1 MIDRFDSVET
11 SIDFSLKLFRLL
23 RNNGVKLGTV
33 QTIACAQA
41 IVSLTAVQHSQLMWI
56 YRLTLINRRDD
67 LYRLKKLVEI
77 LLADYLNPSNEVD
90 SHEEPPDN
98 EQSLV
103 VKRRVASDETL
114 SEEGQEDLIEME
126 AYSTQEVDH
135 HKDFRY
141 MLNEDFPAVLAL
153 LEQIAKKYASVARRK
168 TKKSKRGGTVDLR
181 ASVRDSVKFDGD
193 ILAWRY
199 KRKVLTHTRLVMV
212 VDVSGS
218 MEVYSIFLL
227 NFLYFLNQNRA
238 LKIDVFV
245 FSTRLQPLTEY
256 FRMKN
261 FEAMLQAISLQFS
274 GWSGGT
280 KIGAALAE
288 LNDAHAAVVTRKSTV
303 VIMSDGWDT
312 GDSQLLDRAMAKI
325 ANRAKSVVWM
335 NPLKGDPTYE
345 PLAIGMV
352 TAMPYCNEFISGHS
366 IQSLERFSQ
375 ILAA

>member
-1 MIDRFDSVET
+1 MIDRFDTVET

-23 RNNGVKLGTV
+23 RNNSVKLGTV
-33 QTIACAQA
+33 QTIACTQA
-41 IVSLTAVQHSQLMWI
+41 IVSLAAVEHRQLMWI

-67 LYRLKKLVEI
+67 LFRLKQLVEI
-77 LLADYLNPSNEVD
+77 LLADYLNPLD
-90 SHEEPPDN
+90 DADTCDEPLDN
-98 EQSLV
+98 EQTVV
-103 VKRRVASDETL
+103 VKRRVASDEAS
-114 SEEGQEDLIEME
+114 SEEGQEDLVEME
-126 AYSTQEVDH
+126 AYSTHEVDH

-141 MLNEDFPAVLAL
+141 MPNEEFPAVLAL

-168 TKKSKRGGTVDLR
+168 TKKSTRAGTVDLR

-193 ILAWRY
+193 ILTWRY
-199 KRKVLTHTRLVMV
+199 KKKMLTHTRLVMV

-227 NFLYFLNQNRA
+227 NFLYYLNQNRA
-238 LKIDVFV
+238 FKIDVFV

-256 FRMKN
+256 FRVKN
-261 FEAMLQAISLQFS
+261 FQAMLHAISLQFS

-288 LNDAHAAVVTRKSTV
+288 LNDAYAELVTRKSTV

-312 GDSQLLDRAMAKI
+312 GESDLLDRAMAKI
-325 ANRAKSVVWM
+325 ANRAKSIVWI

-366 IQSLERFSQ
+366 VESLERFSR